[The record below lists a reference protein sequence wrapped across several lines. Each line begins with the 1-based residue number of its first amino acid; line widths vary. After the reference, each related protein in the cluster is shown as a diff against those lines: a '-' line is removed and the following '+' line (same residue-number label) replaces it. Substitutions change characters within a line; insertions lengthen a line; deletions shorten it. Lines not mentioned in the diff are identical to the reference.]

1 MMRISLLV
9 GLLLAFF
16 LASCS
21 VGTRADAV
29 VPGSAAAGSLTDDEA
44 ACAAQGGELRA
55 LGRLQRVQCVV
66 PYADAGTSCTTG
78 SDCSGNCLAANHLP
92 VGAPASGTCQRDA
105 GERFGCRQRIE
116 GGVAQAILCVD

>member
-1 MMRISLLV
+1 MRISLTAS
-9 GLLLAFF
+9 LLLALF
-16 LASCS
+16 LSSCTA
-21 VGTRADAV
+21 GTRPDAV
-29 VPGSAAAGSLTDDEA
+29 IPGDAAGASTTPDEA

-66 PYADAGTSCTTG
+66 PYADAGRSCTTG

-105 GERFGCRQRIE
+105 GEKFGCRQRID